1 MRRTRIRLL
10 MVAVVAL
17 AVAALAPAVAGAAPA
32 VSGVFDLGG
41 TPHHL
46 ALGPD
51 GNVWVALDGVTYDV
65 ARVRPDGT
73 VTGYQTADITS
84 PNGIVAGPDGNM
96 WVTQSGGVVRFP
108 TSDPTRT
115 TLFPVADITDPRGI
129 VVGPDG
135 KLWTGSADQAVQIGT
150 DGRARSFTVTGM
162 SARGIVAGGDGNLYI
177 ADFGSQRVVGLTTAG
192 VPTFYATGG
201 GPQEVGAGPNGQI
214 VVANPGN
221 VPQQLGR
228 FTPPGTTVQTT
239 DVPSTDPF
247 GIVFGDDGAYWIASF
262 ARDALLRMT
271 PDGAVT
277 MLAGFP
283 RLSGPRYLT
292 KGAGGTLWVGL
303 EQSSQIA
310 RVTGVTAPAS
320 GGGGGGG
327 GAGTG
332 GSGGSGPPRR
342 DTTPPALVHVS
353 LAATLRLGHT
363 GTLRLNLS
371 ETATVT
377 VRFERRLSGRRKAGR
392 CGPPSR
398 APHAKRCT
406 RLVAAGGQRL
416 VAHAGTD
423 RLTIGGRIGRH
434 LLPLGSYTVAIVATD
449 AAGNASKPVTRR
461 LQVVRP
467 PRRAAARRP

>member
-1 MRRTRIRLL
+1 M
-10 MVAVVAL
+10 
-17 AVAALAPAVAGAAPA
+17 
-32 VSGVFDLGG
+32 
-41 TPHHL
+41 PHHL

-65 ARVRPDGT
+65 VRVRPDGT
-73 VTGYQTADITS
+73 VTGYQTTDITS

-96 WVTQSGGVVRFP
+96 WVTQNGGVVRFP

-135 KLWTGSADQAVQIGT
+135 KLWTGSAANAIQIGT
-150 DGRARSFTVTGM
+150 DGRARSFPVTGM

-192 VPTFYATGG
+192 ASTFYATGG

-303 EQSSQIA
+303 EQSSQVA
-310 RVTGVTAPAS
+310 RVTGVTAPPS
-320 GGGGGGG
+320 TGGGTGGGGGG
-327 GAGTG
+327 GA
-332 GSGGSGPPRR
+332 PRR
-342 DTTPPALVHVS
+342 DTTPPAITHVS
-353 LAATLRLGHT
+353 IPAVLRLAHSGM
-363 GTLRLNLS
+363 LRLTLS
-371 ETATVT
+371 EAAVLT

-392 CGPPSR
+392 CLSPRR
-398 APHAKRCT
+398 APHGRRCT
-406 RLVAAGGQRL
+406 RLVAAGSQRL
-416 VAHAGTD
+416 VVQAGTD
-423 RLTIGGRIGRH
+423 HRRIGGRIGSR
-434 LLPLGSYTVAIVATD
+434 LLAPGSYTVTIVATD
-449 AAGNASKPVTRR
+449 AAGNASKPITRLLR
-461 LQVVRP
+461 VVPP